1 VEQHLSPVI
10 DALPERDRSTLLD
23 RAVPRHLRRGQTLYF
38 AGERERRV
46 HVVADGVLKL
56 SARNGSGNE
65 TILGL
70 ATPGDIVGD
79 LAAIDGLP
87 QPLDAVAATGCELI
101 GLDADLFLEIVS
113 RNAEAALELATAL
126 ATRMRWMCD
135 TAMERTSSEISGRL
149 AGRLLDLA
157 DVLGRVNDGA
167 VEMEMPLAQGDLG
180 QLAGMCRESACKT
193 LRKFK
198 AQGVVDYRGRK
209 LRILRPDVLER
220 IRCAGRA

>member
-1 VEQHLSPVI
+1 
-10 DALPERDRSTLLD
+10 LD

-46 HVVADGVLKL
+46 HLLVNGVLKL
-56 SARNGSGNE
+56 SATNGSGSE

-79 LAAIDGLP
+79 VAAIDQMP
-87 QPLDAVAATGCELI
+87 QPLDAIAATPCEVT
-101 GLDADLFLEIVS
+101 GLDADLFIEVVS
-113 RNAEAALELATAL
+113 RNADAAVELATAL

-135 TAMERTSSEISGRL
+135 TAMERSSSEITGRL

-157 DVLGRVNDGA
+157 DMLGRVNDGA

-198 AQGVVDYRGRK
+198 ADGVLDYRGRK

>member
-1 VEQHLSPVI
+1 
-10 DALPERDRSTLLD
+10 
-23 RAVPRHLRRGQTLYF
+23 
-38 AGERERRV
+38 
-46 HVVADGVLKL
+46 
-56 SARNGSGNE
+56 
-65 TILGL
+65 
-70 ATPGDIVGD
+70 
-79 LAAIDGLP
+79 LP
-87 QPLDAVAATGCELI
+87 QPLDAIAATPCDVI
-101 GLDADLFLEIVS
+101 GLDADLFLEVVS
-113 RNAEAALELATAL
+113 RNAESALELATAL

-135 TAMERTSSEISGRL
+135 TAMERSSSEVTGRL

-157 DVLGRVNDGA
+157 DMLGRVNDGA

-198 AQGVVDYRGRK
+198 ADGVVDYRGRK